1 MAVFFL
7 IVIVFFCIVVFTI
20 ISEESKQKPAPMDMD
35 SFFEMKKAI
44 FRSTAFQRE
53 KCSYAGQRV
62 KAEGEVVE
70 IRRSNHQEDYAPY
83 KNYIL
88 LHVVV
93 EVSRTGSYNNIYG
106 ERFLVSWE
114 EKCYK
119 ESDLSCSKY
128 LKYGKG
134 DRIEFE
140 GEVAKSQGED
150 RIRLTGYI
158 YVN

>member
-1 MAVFFL
+1 MTVFFL
-7 IVIVFFCIVVFTI
+7 IVIAFFCIVVFTI
-20 ISEESKQKPAPMDMD
+20 ISEESKPKPAPMDMD
-35 SFFEMKKAI
+35 SFFKMKNAI

-70 IRRSNHQEDYAPY
+70 IRRSNHREDYSPY

-93 EVSRTGSYNNIYG
+93 KVSRKGSYND

-114 EKCYK
+114 ENCYK
-119 ESDLSCSKY
+119 ESDSSCSKY

-134 DRIEFE
+134 DPIEFE